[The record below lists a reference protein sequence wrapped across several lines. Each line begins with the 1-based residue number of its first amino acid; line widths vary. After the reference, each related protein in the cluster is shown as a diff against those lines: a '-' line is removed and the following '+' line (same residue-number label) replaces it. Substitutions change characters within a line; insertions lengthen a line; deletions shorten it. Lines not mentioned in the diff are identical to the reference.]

1 MKIYDF
7 PMAPNPRRVR
17 IFLAEKKIEMVYVH
31 VDIFKGENRTVEFIQ
46 KNPLGGLPVL
56 EFDDGTYLTESV
68 AICRYFEGI
77 QPNPPL
83 MGVDP
88 RDIAFVEMWNRRM
101 ELELLSPITNFTS
114 STRIQ
119 PSHADKADSGIR
131 RNAPRSWDATAGMA
145 RLDAGATAVHRGRSL
160 YDRGHH
166 RAGRDRYQRR
176 HGRLYNPSRCTA
188 PEALAR
194 GGVESAQRQ
203 SVMPAAPLSKRCRVR
218 MAHGIA
224 ALRCER
230 RKDASA
236 PAREPYVHRE
246 LRRAPLRTVS

>member
-31 VDIFKGENRTVEFIQ
+31 VDIFKGENRTVVFIQ

-83 MGVDP
+83 MGIDP

-101 ELELLSPITNFTS
+101 ELELLSPIANFIQHTHPAFI
-114 STRIQ
+114 TRIKQ
-119 PSHADKADSGIR
+119 IPEFAEMRRDHGLQRLEWLDS
-131 RNAPRSWDATAGMA
+131 M
-145 RLDAGATAVHRGRSL
+145 L
-160 YDRGHH
+160 
-166 RAGRDRYQRR
+166 
-176 HGRLYNPSRCTA
+176 
-188 PEALAR
+188 
-194 GGVESAQRQ
+194 AQRQ
-203 SVMPAAPLSKRCRVR
+203 FIAGDRYTIADITAQVAIDLGANLGGLKPLEG
-218 MAHGIA
+218 AHHVTRWHEA
-224 ALRCER
+224 VSSRL
-230 RKDASA
+230 SA
-236 PAREPYVHRE
+236 KA
-246 LRRAPLRTVS
+246 

>member
-46 KNPLGGLPVL
+46 KNPMGGLPVL

-77 QPNPPL
+77 QPEPRL

-101 ELELLSPITNFTS
+101 ELEIFAPIANAIQHTHPAFI
-114 STRIQ
+114 TRIKQ
-119 PSHADKADSGIR
+119 IPEFAEVRREHGMQRIEWLDSI
-131 RNAPRSWDATAGMA
+131 
-145 RLDAGATAVHRGRSL
+145 L
-160 YDRGHH
+160 
-166 RAGRDRYQRR
+166 
-176 HGRLYNPSRCTA
+176 
-188 PEALAR
+188 
-194 GGVESAQRQ
+194 AQRQ
-203 SVMPAAPLSKRCRVR
+203 FITGDHYTIADITAQVAIDVGVNLGGMKLLDGVNHVKRWHEAVSSRP
-218 MAHGIA
+218 
-224 ALRCER
+224 
-230 RKDASA
+230 SA
-236 PAREPYVHRE
+236 KA
-246 LRRAPLRTVS
+246 